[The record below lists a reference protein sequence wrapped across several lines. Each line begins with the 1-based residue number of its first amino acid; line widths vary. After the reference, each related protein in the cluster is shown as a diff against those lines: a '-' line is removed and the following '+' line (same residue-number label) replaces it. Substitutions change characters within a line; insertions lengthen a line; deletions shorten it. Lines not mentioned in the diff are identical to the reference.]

1 MSEPG
6 RAVPARSAAR
16 PRLPAE
22 NAPFYTV
29 GQVADLL
36 HVQPAFLRRLESQQ
50 VVIPQ
55 RSAGGQRRYSRLEV
69 DRISAITVLI
79 GEGMTLAGAK
89 RIIEL
94 QHEIDGLRQELADA
108 AVPPDDGVGVDT
120 GPDRR

>member
-1 MSEPG
+1 M
-6 RAVPARSAAR
+6 
-16 PRLPAE
+16 
-22 NAPFYTV
+22 
-29 GQVADLL
+29 
-36 HVQPAFLRRLESQQ
+36 QPAFLRRLESQQ

-108 AVPPDDGVGVDT
+108 AVPPNDDVERLDT
-120 GPDRR
+120 GARPPLNRPAPARRLEMT